1 MGTHPI
7 FESDFDCLTEMADLG
22 FFGVGSDSSDSE
34 EEVAP
39 VFRTTDTRDRRE
51 KAEERVRFAAT
62 GGDFIGATEERIF
75 QRQRPARRQLEQR
88 LPAKNCTSSANTR
101 PSGRVESVEE

>member
-39 VFRTTDTRDRRE
+39 EQETR
-51 KAEERVRFAAT
+51 
-62 GGDFIGATEERIF
+62 ATEEKKPKKESDLPPPEEILLV
-75 QRQRPARRQLEQR
+75 RQRSDFFNDNDQLGVNWNNDSLVKHCLWQ
-88 LPAKNCTSSANTR
+88 
-101 PSGRVESVEE
+101 SVLSNYAI